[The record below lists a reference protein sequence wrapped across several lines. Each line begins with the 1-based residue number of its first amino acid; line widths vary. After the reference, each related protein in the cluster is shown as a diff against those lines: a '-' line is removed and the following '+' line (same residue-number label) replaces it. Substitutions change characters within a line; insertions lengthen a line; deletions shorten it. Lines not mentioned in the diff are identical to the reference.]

1 MGTSRADPKHL
12 PRAPRPTGRF
22 GPVLRPARPL
32 LRSMSVTT
40 DTDSSGLISERVAG
54 GILPKVLTTFDMVAI
69 FVAIVLFIT
78 NAAVIQSAGPSA
90 FGWWII
96 GFVVFL
102 IPCAIATGQLG
113 AMFPG
118 EGSIYLWTNKAFGP
132 FWGFFAGFCAW
143 WPGVLVMVATGTA
156 VLAFLGFAFPAVAS
170 WPVQAQGGLI
180 VAMIV
185 FSAVLAVLRFRVTQ
199 NVVNVVFVLDGLA
212 ILAMFVAGVVYLA
225 RGHHAATDPWNFSQ
239 WAPSSAHG
247 LNFTNWTFFGLVV
260 LALLGVEVPLNMGVE
275 VREQRSVTR
284 YLMWGSLVVVIAY
297 LLATWGVMVT
307 VPASGA
313 ASITSVAS
321 VVSIGIGSVAGKIIA
336 LVLALFF
343 LFITVV
349 YNYSFARLIFVSGLD
364 RRLPAAMSHVNKAK
378 VPDTAVWVQTVI
390 AALFTLVAFVIVPS
404 VVGGKSSVNVQT
416 EIYDVLQAAVTVI
429 WCISIVVLFVDILI
443 ILRRFQAQFQAR
455 RIAHPAV
462 FWACSIIGGL
472 ASFVG
477 IIATLSGSWT
487 PLISNSAGS
496 FSIFGAVVSYGT
508 WFWWVAGITVASLAV
523 AVLLYLVGHRG
534 GDRPAPV
541 RAAAGGTASAGE
553 AAGA

>member
-1 MGTSRADPKHL
+1 M
-12 PRAPRPTGRF
+12 
-22 GPVLRPARPL
+22 
-32 LRSMSVTT
+32 TT
-40 DTDSSGLISERVAG
+40 DTEAGSLISERVAG

-78 NAAVIQSAGPSA
+78 NAAVVQGAGPSA

-102 IPCAIATGQLG
+102 IPSAIATGQLG

-118 EGSIYLWTNKAFGP
+118 EGSIYLWTHKAFGP

-143 WPGVLVMVATGTA
+143 WPGVLVMVATGTSM
-156 VLAFLGFAFPAVAS
+156 VAFLGYAFPAVNGWS
-170 WPVQAQGGLI
+170 IQWQGVLIIGLI
-180 VAMIV
+180 ML
-185 FSAVLAVLRFRVTQ
+185 SALLAILRFRVTQ
-199 NVVNVVFVLDGLA
+199 NVVNIVFVLYGLA
-212 ILAMFVAGVVYLA
+212 ILAMFVAGIVYLA
-225 RGHHAATDPWNFSQ
+225 KGNHAVTNPWDFSA
-239 WAPSSAHG
+239 WKPSAAHG
-247 LNFTNWTFFGLVV
+247 INFTNWTFFGLVV

-284 YLMWGSLVVVIAY
+284 YLLWGSLVVVVAY

-307 VPASGA
+307 VPASDA
-313 ASITSVAS
+313 ASITSVAG
-321 VVSIGIGSVAGKIIA
+321 VVSIGLGSVAGKIVA

-404 VVGGKSSVNVQT
+404 VAGGKSSVDSET
-416 EIYDVLQAAVTVI
+416 KIYDVLQAAVTVI

-443 ILRRFQAQFQAR
+443 ILRRYQAQFQEHR
-455 RIAHPAV
+455 LAHPVV
-462 FWACSIIGGL
+462 FWVCSIIGGL
-472 ASFVG
+472 GSLIG
-477 IIATLSGSWT
+477 IISTLSGSWT
-487 PLISNSAGS
+487 PLISNDAGS
-496 FSIFGAVVSYGT
+496 VSVFGASVAYGD
-508 WFWWVAGITVASLAV
+508 WFWWIGGITLASLAV
-523 AVLLYLVGHRG
+523 AALLYLVGRVSSPG
-534 GDRPAPV
+534 PV
-541 RAAAGGTASAGE
+541 PVAAGGGGGE
-553 AAGA
+553 APGADG

>member
-1 MGTSRADPKHL
+1 MDAATD
-12 PRAPRPTGRF
+12 
-22 GPVLRPARPL
+22 ARSL
-32 LRSMSVTT
+32 V
-40 DTDSSGLISERVAG
+40 SERVAG
-54 GILPKVLTTFDMVAI
+54 GILPRVLTTFDMVAI

-78 NAAVIQSAGPSA
+78 NAAVIQGAGPSA

-102 IPCAIATGQLG
+102 VPCAIATGQLG

-118 EGSIYLWTNKAFGP
+118 EGSIYLWTHKAFGP

-143 WPGVLVMVATGTA
+143 WPGVLVMVATGTST
-156 VLAFLGFAFPAVAS
+156 LAFLGFAFPAVNS
-170 WPVQAQGGLI
+170 WPVQAQGGVIVALI
-180 VAMIV
+180 VI
-185 FSAVLAVLRFRVTQ
+185 SAVVAVLRFRVTQ
-199 NVVNVVFVLDGLA
+199 NLVNVVFLLYGLV
-212 ILAMFVAGVVYLA
+212 IVAMFAAGVVYLA
-225 RGHHAATDPWNFSQ
+225 SGHHAAVDPWRFSQ

-247 LNFTNWTFFGLVV
+247 LNLANWSFFGLAV

-284 YLMWGSLVVVIAY
+284 YLLWGSVVVVVAY

-307 VPASGA
+307 VPASGSA
-313 ASITSVAS
+313 GITAVAGA
-321 VVSIGIGSVAGKIIA
+321 VSIGLGSAAGKVTA
-336 LVLALFF
+336 LILALFF

-364 RRLPAAMSHVNKAK
+364 RRLPRAMSHVNAAR

-390 AALFTLVAFVIVPS
+390 AGLFTLIAFVIVPS
-404 VVGGKSSVNVQT
+404 VVAGKNAVNSET

-443 ILRRFQAQFQAR
+443 ILRRYRAQFQAR

-462 FWACSIIGGL
+462 FWACSVIGGL
-472 ASFVG
+472 ASLIG

-487 PLISNSAGS
+487 SLISNNAGS
-496 FSIFGAVVSYGT
+496 VTLLGAVVSYGA
-508 WFWWVAGITVASLAV
+508 WFWWVGGITLASLAV
-523 AVLLYLVGHRG
+523 AVVLYLIGKWAAA
-534 GDRPAPV
+534 RPAP
-541 RAAAGGTASAGE
+541 AAAGTPE
-553 AAGA
+553 PAGASGPGLTDG